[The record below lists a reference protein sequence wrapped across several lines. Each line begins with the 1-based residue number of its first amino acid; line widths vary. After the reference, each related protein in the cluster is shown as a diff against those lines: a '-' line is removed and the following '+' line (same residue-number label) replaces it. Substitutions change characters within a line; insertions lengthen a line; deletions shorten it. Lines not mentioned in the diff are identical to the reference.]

1 MGYFNYTASKP
12 FYTFTLKHDER
23 ITIYNMPVGCTYRVE
38 ELGTSGYTVTVD
50 GEQATSKEFK
60 LEQSDPE
67 KTLEFKNTRSGSSS
81 SGGHSH
87 YYPTPTPRPGGGD
100 SAQDRRHDDMAE
112 HTELLRAHLNKT
124 AAQKGRRKLRPF

>member
-67 KTLEFKNTRSGSSS
+67 KTLEFKNTKSGSSS

-87 YYPTPTPRPGGGD
+87 YYPTPTPVPAAVIMPKTGD
-100 SAQDRRHDDMAE
+100 MTIWQSI
-112 HTELLRAHLNKT
+112 LSFFGLI
-124 AAQKGRRKLRPF
+124 